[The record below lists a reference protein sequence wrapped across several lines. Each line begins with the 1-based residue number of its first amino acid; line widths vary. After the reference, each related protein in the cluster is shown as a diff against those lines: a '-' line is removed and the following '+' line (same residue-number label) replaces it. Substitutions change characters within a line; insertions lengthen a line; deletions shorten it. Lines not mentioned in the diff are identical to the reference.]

1 MEVWQLDKKYNKL
14 LRSIRRLR
22 RFLDELMDLVTSEDN
37 QKRLQNR
44 SYVKEVFL
52 SKYDELDDLVEDVE
66 KLLIQS
72 GLDRDKKDL
81 DDFFEGMFKKPNKPR
96 NTQKNNFQN
105 NNNRENSDFEIFME
119 SMMNRS
125 KLGQNF
131 RQSPK
136 FRKFNKSFN
145 YQKDWADKPTDGD
158 GTDELFSLED
168 KLIQYHFPNFDRKNN
183 KTYPPKARWV
193 NYADKYSKEY
203 LEDLESPWCFRS
215 ALQCFEL
222 SITSQE
228 FEFEL
233 KKMEFIGQEAVD
245 IFLDYCSQL
254 GVFEVTDSDINFLK
268 KLLENGEVDE

>member
-1 MEVWQLDKKYNKL
+1 MDKKYNKL
-14 LRSIRRLR
+14 LRSIRRLQ
-22 RFLDELMDLVTSEDN
+22 RFLDELMDFLTSNDN
-37 QKRLQNR
+37 KKRLQNK
-44 SYVKEVFL
+44 SYVKDVFL
-52 SKYDELDDLVEDVE
+52 SKYDELDNLAQDVE

-81 DDFFEGMFKKPNKPR
+81 DDFFEGMFKKPKKINKG
-96 NTQKNNFQN
+96 KNNFQN
-105 NNNRENSDFEIFME
+105 NDKRGDSDFEIFME
-119 SMMNRS
+119 SLMNRAKNS
-125 KLGQNF
+125 QHN
-131 RQSPK
+131 RQSPQ

-145 YQKDWADKPTDGD
+145 YQKDWADKPTDGY

-168 KLIQYHFPNFDRKNN
+168 KFIKYHFPNFERKNK
-183 KTYPPKARWV
+183 KTYPPKARWIK
-193 NYADKYSKEY
+193 YADKYSKEY
-203 LEDLESPWCFRS
+203 LDDLESPWCFRS

-254 GVFEVTDSDINFLK
+254 GVFEVTDSDINYLK